1 MIKHNHKLEWL
12 SDRLSE
18 LNDDYETVKGEIEA
32 TTDVLAE
39 KKLEKRL
46 NIIFGK
52 IEHIKNEIQQEQN
65 NLNNKLVRKKFE
77 DMIAILQSNE
87 SLWEQ
92 IQQAYQNTR
101 SNWSTKV
108 KDDVDNV
115 QSIVNELNKISQGSL
130 TYSAL
135 EEFIANLF
143 DEISDVF
150 VSNALTQWGQE
161 YCQSGDWKSLYKQ
174 IQESQ
179 SKRLENAQ
187 PAIFI
192 TITRCED
199 TSQDDTYYLKS
210 WLIKDIE
217 TYQTKETGVHALLVD
232 GSPDSAPSLLDD
244 LLQKIPCL
252 LTCLIKEAIDLCK
265 HCANEPQI
273 HVFLPIELMH
283 LGVDVWSF
291 DPTIE
296 CPEYLGENYLVL
308 FHCTNRKDRSLERQ
322 EKKWIKLWSRQQAL
336 LQESVLDVFVAGDD
350 SDIDELIDILV
361 DVNPDS
367 DDSKVVGLYVTDVP
381 IDIKSLLDEV
391 LYVGLPIAIWCR
403 KDLLDNSHK
412 TQVEEL
418 LKSSCLGDLPNKVK
432 KKRSETRKRKNTET
446 NHIGY
451 HLSLLWDDPN
461 LHLHFPPKDYK
472 TSKSA

>member
-1 MIKHNHKLEWL
+1 MRNWKVQMIKHDDKLKWL
-12 SDRLSE
+12 SGRLSE
-18 LNDDYETVKGEIEA
+18 LNDHKETVEGEIEA

-46 NIIFGK
+46 GIIFEK

-65 NLNNKLVRKKFE
+65 NLNSKLVQKKFE
-77 DMIAILQSNE
+77 DLIAILQSNE

-101 SNWSTKV
+101 SHWSTKV

-143 DEISDVF
+143 DEISDVV

-161 YCQSGDWKSLYKQ
+161 YCQSGDWLSLYKQ

-179 SKRLENAQ
+179 SKRLENDQ

-192 TITRCED
+192 TITRCEEI
-199 TSQDDTYYLKS
+199 SQDDTYYLKS

-217 TYQTKETGVHALLVD
+217 TYQTEKTGVHALLVD

-244 LLQKIPCL
+244 LLQKIPDL

-273 HVFLPIELMH
+273 HVFLPIEL
-283 LGVDVWSF
+283 
-291 DPTIE
+291 P
-296 CPEYLGENYLVL
+296 
-308 FHCTNRKDRSLERQ
+308 
-322 EKKWIKLWSRQQAL
+322 L
-336 LQESVLDVFVAGDD
+336 L
-350 SDIDELIDILV
+350 
-361 DVNPDS
+361 
-367 DDSKVVGLYVTDVP
+367 
-381 IDIKSLLDEV
+381 
-391 LYVGLPIAIWCR
+391 R
-403 KDLLDNSHK
+403 
-412 TQVEEL
+412 
-418 LKSSCLGDLPNKVK
+418 
-432 KKRSETRKRKNTET
+432 
-446 NHIGY
+446 
-451 HLSLLWDDPN
+451 
-461 LHLHFPPKDYK
+461 
-472 TSKSA
+472 

>member
-1 MIKHNHKLEWL
+1 MIKHDDKLKWL
-12 SDRLSE
+12 SGRLSE
-18 LNDDYETVKGEIEA
+18 LNDHKETVEGEIEA

-46 NIIFGK
+46 GIIFEK

-65 NLNNKLVRKKFE
+65 NLNSKLVQKKFE
-77 DMIAILQSNE
+77 DLIAILQSNE

-101 SNWSTKV
+101 SHWSTKV

-143 DEISDVF
+143 DEISDVV

-161 YCQSGDWKSLYKQ
+161 YCQSGDWLSLYKQ

-179 SKRLENAQ
+179 SKRLENDQ

-192 TITRCED
+192 TITRCEEI
-199 TSQDDTYYLKS
+199 SQDDTYYLKS

-217 TYQTKETGVHALLVD
+217 TYQTEKTGVHALLVD

-244 LLQKIPCL
+244 LLQKAPNL
-252 LTCLIKEAIDLCK
+252 LTCLIKEANDLCK

-291 DPTIE
+291 DPTSKR
-296 CPEYLGENYLVL
+296 PEYLGYNYLVL

-322 EKKWIKLWSRQQAL
+322 EKKWIKLWRRQQAL

-367 DDSKVVGLYVTDVP
+367 ADSKVVGLYVTDVP

-432 KKRSETRKRKNTET
+432 KKRSETRKTKNTET

-461 LHLHFPPKDYK
+461 LHFPPKDYK